1 MNMVLTAVLQVILL
15 LVLAPL
21 VTGVIKKV
29 KSHLQCRMGAG
40 IFQVYYDIGK
50 HMKKET
56 VIANSA
62 SWIYI
67 VSPYLVF
74 SALTTATMLLPVIA
88 EAPLSFTGNIF
99 VLIYL
104 LALGRVMMA
113 LAALE
118 SGSAFGGMGS
128 SREVSLSAL
137 AEPSLILALVALA
150 ISAGSTNLSTIMANL
165 ALQGIGLL
173 NPAHFLAI
181 AALLIVIIAE
191 VGRIP
196 VDNPDTH
203 LELTMIHEGML
214 LEYSGKGLALMIWAA
229 SIKQLLMLTL
239 FVNLFLPWG
248 MAVAG
253 GWLQVLIALLL
264 YLLKILI
271 LSAVLALIESSYA
284 KMRLFKVPGLLATS
298 LVLAFL
304 TILSQLILRGAG
316 K

>member
-1 MNMVLTAVLQVILL
+1 MKMLVMAVLQVILL
-15 LVLAPL
+15 VALAPL
-21 VTGVIKKV
+21 VTGIIKKI
-29 KSHLQCRMGAG
+29 KAYFQCRRGPG
-40 IFQVYYDIGK
+40 VLQVYYDIGK

-62 SWIYI
+62 SWIYL
-67 VSPYLVF
+67 VTPYLVF
-74 SALTTATMLLPVIA
+74 AGLTTASMLLPIISK
-88 EAPLSFTGNIF
+88 APLGLTGDIF

-104 LALGRVMMA
+104 LAFGRVMMT

-137 AEPSLILALVALA
+137 AEPSLVLALISLA
-150 ISAGSTNLSTIMANL
+150 ISAGSTNLNTVISNF
-165 ALQGIGLL
+165 ALKGATLL
-173 NPAHFLAI
+173 NPTHFLAI
-181 AALLIVIIAE
+181 AALMIVVIAE

-229 SIKQLLMLTL
+229 SIKQLIMLTL
-239 FVNLFLPWG
+239 LSNLFLPWG
-248 MAVAG
+248 LTMEIEWVQ
-253 GWLQVLIALLL
+253 LPIALLL
-264 YLLKILI
+264 YLTKIFVF
-271 LSAVLALIESSYA
+271 AVILALIESGYA

-298 LVLAFL
+298 LMLAFL
-304 TILSQLILRGAG
+304 AIVSRLILRG
-316 K
+316 

>member
-1 MNMVLTAVLQVILL
+1 MNIVLTAALQVILL
-15 LVLAPL
+15 VVLAPL
-21 VTGVIKKV
+21 VTGVIKKI
-29 KSHLQCRMGAG
+29 KAHLQCRVGAG

-67 VSPYLVF
+67 VSPYIVF
-74 SALTTATMLLPVIA
+74 SALITAAMLLPVIA
-88 EAPLSFTGNIF
+88 KAPLSFTGNIF

-104 LALGRVMMA
+104 LALGRLMMT

-118 SGSAFGGMGS
+118 SGSAFGGMAS

-137 AEPSLILALVALA
+137 IEPSLVLALISLA
-150 ISAGSTNLSTIMANL
+150 ISGGSTNLSTIIGNL
-165 ALQGIGLL
+165 ADQGAGLL
-173 NPAHFLAI
+173 NPAHFLSA
-181 AALLIVIIAE
+181 AALLIVVFAE
-191 VGRIP
+191 IGRIP

-214 LEYSGKGLALMIWAA
+214 LEYSGKELALLIWAA
-229 SIKQLLMLTL
+229 AVKQLIMLTL
-239 FVNLFLPWG
+239 FSNLFLPWG
-248 MAVAG
+248 MAT
-253 GWLQVLIALLL
+253 GWGWVQIPIAIIL
-264 YLLKILI
+264 YLLKILV
-271 LSAVLALIESSYA
+271 LSVLLALIESGYA

-304 TILSQLILRGAG
+304 AIVSQLILRG
-316 K
+316 

>member
-1 MNMVLTAVLQVILL
+1 MKMLVMAVLQVILL
-15 LVLAPL
+15 VALAPL
-21 VTGVIKKV
+21 VTGIIKKI
-29 KSHLQCRMGAG
+29 KAYFQCRRGPG
-40 IFQVYYDIGK
+40 VLQVYYDIGK

-62 SWIYI
+62 SWIYL
-67 VSPYLVF
+67 VTPYLVF
-74 SALTTATMLLPVIA
+74 AGLTTAIMLLPIISK
-88 EAPLSFTGNIF
+88 APLGLTGDIF

-104 LALGRVMMA
+104 LAFGRVMMT

-137 AEPSLILALVALA
+137 AEPSLVLALISLA
-150 ISAGSTNLSTIMANL
+150 ISAGSTNLNTVISNFTLKGAT
-165 ALQGIGLL
+165 LL
-173 NPAHFLAI
+173 NPTHFLAI
-181 AALLIVIIAE
+181 AALMIVVIAE

-229 SIKQLLMLTL
+229 SIKQLIMLTL
-239 FVNLFLPWG
+239 LSNLFLPWG
-248 MAVAG
+248 LTMEIEWV
-253 GWLQVLIALLL
+253 QIPIALLL
-264 YLLKILI
+264 YLTKIFVF
-271 LSAVLALIESSYA
+271 AVILALIESGYA

-298 LVLAFL
+298 LMLAFL
-304 TILSQLILRGAG
+304 AIVSRLILRG
-316 K
+316 